1 MMENKGKI
9 KVEAYVR
16 DNNHAQDDRN
26 SDVAQI
32 AYISEYA
39 ESHDMEVEHWYIDKA
54 KTGLNTKRLEYQRM
68 KQDIENGNVEGKII
82 LVRAIDRL
90 HRNTRNLLLDAEW
103 FKKFGV
109 RIIGITDGIDTAAPD
124 GIFTMTTKDASAMEG
139 HAE

>member
-1 MMENKGKI
+1 MENKGKI

-82 LVRAIDRL
+82 LVRAINRL
-90 HRNTRNLLLDAEW
+90 HLNTRNLLLDAE
-103 FKKFGV
+103 
-109 RIIGITDGIDTAAPD
+109 
-124 GIFTMTTKDASAMEG
+124 
-139 HAE
+139 